1 MRVSFVCFRLLCN
14 FLFLLQTGFMS
25 CLMLYWIFQKLLL
38 LLMALDAAIRS
49 VVLLIVFFK
58 ILNKKRKA
66 SSITFPYTRM
76 VQLSIY
82 WTRLATRWERASL
95 GVGTAPPVFGLSSP
109 QAACSTIGQA
119 TPLSKS
125 WSWDFWRDA
134 RIPKLVVSI
143 SFLNFYFILNVHTLE
158 TLCGML
164 SFLLVGISFYQAS
177 VLSARHAMIHFILLP
192 ALFWMK
198 SQF

>member
-66 SSITFPYTRM
+66 STSFPYTRM

-164 SFLLVGISFYQAS
+164 SFLSVGIKHSHSTSTWQI
-177 VLSARHAMIHFILLP
+177 LSQNYIRIQYLYTEWLY
-192 ALFWMK
+192 
-198 SQF
+198 